1 MIANGKE
8 GVVIMPKKMKKCVKC
23 ISGSKRSKDSA
34 IKRGVKKDAVLED
47 VRTKLGMEECAER
60 MGQRSNYA
68 VLEDVR
74 TKP

>member
-1 MIANGKE
+1 MSFSCE
-8 GVVIMPKKMKKCVKC
+8 GDQEKQ
-23 ISGSKRSKDSA
+23 RQA
-34 IKRGVKKDAVLED
+34 IKRGVEKDAVLED

-60 MGQRSNYA
+60 MGQRPNYA